1 MEIGFYHELNDR
13 FAFLATVDWEDWGGS
28 LDTIPLSVSA
38 GGTQIKNHW
47 RDTYK
52 IAGGFHYRPSQPW
65 LLMTGFAYDSSPVKD
80 KHRTADLPVDRQL
93 RYSIGTQYQWSERLK
108 LGGSFTYIDLGD
120 AKIKNATLNGEYR
133 RNEIYFIAL
142 NANWIF

>member
-1 MEIGFYHELNDR
+1 MSSMVCLTCIRSFPLFLVLGFV
-13 FAFLATVDWEDWGGS
+13 FS
-28 LDTIPLSVSA
+28 PLSSQA
-38 GGTQIKNHW
+38 GGLYITEFGTPSSGVSH
-47 RDTYK
+47 
-52 IAGGFHYRPSQPW
+52 AGAAAVANDASTALHNPAG
-65 LLMTGFAYDSSPVKD
+65 MTGFAYDSSPVKD

-120 AKIKNATLNGEYR
+120 AKIKNATLNGEFR
-133 RNEIYFIAL
+133 RNEVYFIAL